1 MVKTVDGNGSGDYL
15 GTRPATRDDLETMLS
30 IYNHAV
36 ANTTASFEL
45 VPRSLEAQEAWLEE
59 HAAPYASIVWE
70 DDNGKILG
78 WGSIG
83 RYAERAAYRFS
94 GEVSVYV
101 DPDSKRQGVGET
113 ILRGLIE
120 LGGSGG
126 FHTLIALITEENTA
140 SLRLAEKTGFERTG
154 TLEEVGFK
162 FDRWL
167 DVAIYQRSC

>member
-1 MVKTVDGNGSGDYL
+1 MVKRFDINGIGDQL
-15 GTRPATRDDLETMLS
+15 GTRPAANDDLETMLS

-36 ANTTASFEL
+36 ENTTASFEL
-45 VPRSLEAQEAWLEE
+45 VPRSLAAQQVWFEE
-59 HAAPYASIVWE
+59 HTSPYAAIVWE
-70 DDNGKILG
+70 DNSGKILG

-101 DPDSKRQGVGET
+101 DPGSKRQGVGET
-113 ILRGLIE
+113 ILRRLME
-120 LGGSGG
+120 LGSSGG

-140 SLRLAEKTGFERTG
+140 SLRLAEKTEFRRTG
-154 TLEEVGFK
+154 TLEEVGSK

-167 DVAIYQRSC
+167 NVAIYQHSC